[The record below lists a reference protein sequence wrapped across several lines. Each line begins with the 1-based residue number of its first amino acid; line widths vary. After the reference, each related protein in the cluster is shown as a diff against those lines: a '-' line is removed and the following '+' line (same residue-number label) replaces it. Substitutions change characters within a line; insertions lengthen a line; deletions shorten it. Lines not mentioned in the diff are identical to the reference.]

1 MRSAAQTQLKRFM
14 TCIASAAAVLL
25 LAFTLG
31 FGAPVFG
38 FADEGTSSASAPA
51 AQVATNAEGEDGG
64 GSAGAQAAA
73 PEGQAGSAEAQAA
86 ASEDQAGSAEAQAAE
101 EEIIEDEDTPL
112 ASALGGNE
120 VQRNAIGGGLH
131 LILILGI
138 VAVAAF
144 FIVMTGKLNRNI
156 DQMKRFRR

>member
-1 MRSAAQTQLKRFM
+1 MRSAAQTQLKRIVA
-14 TCIASAAAVLL
+14 CIASVAAVLL
-25 LAFTLG
+25 LAFTLSI
-31 FGAPVFG
+31 GAPASG
-38 FADEGTSSASAPA
+38 FADEQAPSASAPT
-51 AQVATNAEGEDGG
+51 AQVASEAEGAGASESASE
-64 GSAGAQAAA
+64 SAGESAAA
-73 PEGQAGSAEAQAA
+73 QQ
-86 ASEDQAGSAEAQAAE
+86 AE

>member
-1 MRSAAQTQLKRFM
+1 MRTAAHTQFKRIIA
-14 TCIASAAAVLL
+14 CIASAFAALL
-25 LAFTLG
+25 LAFALG
-31 FGAPVFG
+31 IGVPACG
-38 FADEGTSSASAPA
+38 FADEGAPSASAA
-51 AQVATNAEGEDGG
+51 TEQVAMSAESE
-64 GSAGAQAAA
+64 
-73 PEGQAGSAEAQAA
+73 SAEAQPV
-86 ASEDQAGSAEAQAAE
+86 E

>member
-1 MRSAAQTQLKRFM
+1 MRSAAQTQLKRIVA
-14 TCIASAAAVLL
+14 CIASVAAILL
-25 LAFTLG
+25 LAFTLSI
-31 FGAPVFG
+31 GAPASG
-38 FADEGTSSASAPA
+38 FADEQAPSASAPT
-51 AQVATNAEGEDGG
+51 AQVASEAEGAGASESASE
-64 GSAGAQAAA
+64 SAGESAAA
-73 PEGQAGSAEAQAA
+73 QPAAEAENAGESAA
-86 ASEDQAGSAEAQAAE
+86 AQQAE

>member
-1 MRSAAQTQLKRFM
+1 MRSAAQTQLKRIVA
-14 TCIASAAAVLL
+14 CIASVAAILL
-25 LAFTLG
+25 LAFTLSI
-31 FGAPVFG
+31 GAPASG
-38 FADEGTSSASAPA
+38 FADEQAPSASAPT
-51 AQVATNAEGEDGG
+51 AQVASEAEG
-64 GSAGAQAAA
+64 AGASESASESAAA
-73 PEGQAGSAEAQAA
+73 QPAAEAENADESAA
-86 ASEDQAGSAEAQAAE
+86 AQQAE